1 MDATTL
7 NIKDYI
13 PSVHNLSDTWTI
25 YSHLPYNNDWTVDSY
40 QTVFKTDILEQF
52 IVFSEL
58 LSDVIIK
65 KCMLFIMKNDI
76 QPMWEDDDNKNG
88 GCFSYKIQN
97 ENVVSVWKNLSYKL
111 IGNSLL
117 KPGTVNTISG
127 ITISPKRNFCII
139 KIWLQN
145 CKHKDS
151 SIITNI
157 EHMTSQQCIFKKH
170 IN

>member
-1 MDATTL
+1 MATTL
-7 NIKDYI
+7 NIKDYK
-13 PSVHNLSDTWTI
+13 PSFNNLSDTWTI
-25 YSHLPYNNDWTVDSY
+25 YSHLPYNNDWTVTSY
-40 QTVFKTDILEQF
+40 QSLFKTNILEQF
-52 IVFSEL
+52 IVFSEFV
-58 LSDVIIK
+58 SEVIIK

-76 QPMWEDDDNKNG
+76 QPIWEDDNNKNG

-117 KPGTVNTISG
+117 KPGTENTISG

-145 CKHKDS
+145 CKHRDS

>member
-1 MDATTL
+1 MDANTL

-13 PSVHNLSDTWTI
+13 PSFHNLSDTWTV

-40 QTVFKTDILEQF
+40 QTVFTTDILEQF

-76 QPMWEDDDNKNG
+76 QPMWEDDNNKNG

-97 ENVVSVWKNLSYKL
+97 ENVISVWKKLSYKL

-117 KPGTVNTISG
+117 KPGIVNTISG

-157 EHMTSQQCIFKKH
+157 DHMTSQQCIFKKH

>member
-7 NIKDYI
+7 NIKDHI
-13 PSVHNLSDTWTI
+13 PSFHNLSDTWTV

-76 QPMWEDDDNKNG
+76 QPMWEDDNNKNG

-97 ENVVSVWKNLSYKL
+97 ENVISVWKKLSYKL

-117 KPGTVNTISG
+117 KPGIVNTISG

-139 KIWLQN
+139 KIWFTEL
-145 CKHKDS
+145 
-151 SIITNI
+151 
-157 EHMTSQQCIFKKH
+157 
-170 IN
+170 